1 MKYRKVGIIGAG
13 LIGRSVYNEV
23 CRSEVAEVAYV
34 LVSGKKSA
42 SHREVGGID
51 PALLVSDLDEAMA
64 QPVDLVVEAAH
75 ADVLAA
81 VAPRVL
87 ASSDLCGFS
96 CSAFARPD
104 VERAVAESCRA
115 NGTQFFLPH
124 GAILGLDGL
133 VDGRDCIEDV
143 TITTTKRATGLGFES
158 DISGVVFEGSA
169 REACQKFPRNVNVHA
184 AIAIAGIGFDRT
196 KSIVVAKPD
205 TEEMRHRIQVSGQG
219 FAWDFSVTSRS
230 LGGVTGAYTPKSA
243 AGSVRRILASSGIVN
258 G

>member
-1 MKYRKVGIIGAG
+1 MKYRKIGIIGAG
-13 LIGRSVYNEV
+13 SIGISVYSEV
-23 CRSEVAEVAYV
+23 ARSQVAEVACV
-34 LVSGKKSA
+34 LVSGAKAA
-42 SHREVGGID
+42 SERDLDDLD
-51 PALLVSDLDEAMA
+51 PALLISDLDEAIA

-96 CSAFARPD
+96 CSALARPE
-104 VERAVAESCRA
+104 VERAVEESCRA
-115 NGTQFFLPH
+115 NGTRFFLPH

-143 TITTTKRATGLGFES
+143 TITTTKSAAGLGLENGV
-158 DISGVVFEGSA
+158 SGVVFEGSA
-169 REACQKFPRNVNVHA
+169 REACRRFPRNVNVHA

-196 KSIVVAKPD
+196 KSIVVAKPETD
-205 TEEMRHRIQVSGQG
+205 EMRHRIQVSGQG
-219 FAWDFSVTSRS
+219 FAWDFSVASHS

-258 G
+258 S